1 MGTLLFVFGGIL
13 ALVGAIWLLVEA
25 FRENIWWGLG
35 TLLTGV
41 VGLIFAVVHWD
52 RGGRPLMT
60 EAAGIVVAALGA
72 SMR

>member
-1 MGTLLFVFGGIL
+1 MGTLLFIFGGVL
-13 ALVGAIWLLVEA
+13 ALVGAVWLLVEA
-25 FRENIWWGLG
+25 FRVNIWWGLG

-52 RGGRPLMT
+52 RGGRPLIT
-60 EAAGIVVAALGA
+60 EVAGIVVAALGA

>member
-1 MGTLLFVFGGIL
+1 LGTLLFIFGGVL

-25 FRENIWWGLG
+25 FRVNIWWGLG

-52 RGGRPLMT
+52 RGGRPLIT
-60 EAAGIVVAALGA
+60 EVAGIVVAALGA

>member
-1 MGTLLFVFGGIL
+1 MGTFLVVVGVVL
-13 ALVGAIWLLVEA
+13 ALVGGIWLLIEA

-52 RGGRPLMT
+52 RGGRPLIT
-60 EAAGIVVAALGA
+60 EVAGIVVVALGA